1 MKNLEW
7 VTRLRRKWVWVCKVR
22 GKVKRG
28 RRSNEKSIDGAAS
41 LPDGQTQY
49 GSVIWRNT
57 RSMQYGSLLPLAAD
71 N

>member
-7 VTRLRRKWVWVCKVR
+7 VTRVRRKWVWVCKVR
-22 GKVKRG
+22 EKVKRG

-41 LPDGQTQY
+41 QPDGQTQY

-57 RSMQYGSLLPLAAD
+57 RSMQYSSLLPLAAD